1 VSDASLYPN
10 DGFNLAT
17 SNKHVCII
25 PQIESVKGIEN
36 ADEIAG
42 VEGVNAI
49 MFGPGD
55 YMADAGIPVEL
66 KPIPDP
72 RLVEAMG
79 KFAAAG
85 AKHKIPLFGYV
96 FLSFVVKSMTNSS
109 SELRKYQ
116 IRFHN

>member
-1 VSDASLYPN
+1 MT
-10 DGFNLAT
+10 T

-25 PQIESVKGIEN
+25 PQIESVKGIEH

-55 YMADAGIPVEL
+55 YMADAGIPL
-66 KPIPDP
+66 SLGPNPDP
-72 RLVEAMG
+72 RLLEAMG

-85 AKHKIPLFGYV
+85 AKHNKPLLGYV
-96 FLSFVVKSMTNSS
+96 VIRCVVKW
-109 SELRKYQ
+109 
-116 IRFHN
+116 